1 MKKLAAMALL
11 DTTVLSQN
19 LRGFLGD
26 HYGSF
31 SASLDWQKSA
41 NSCLSK
47 IKDNMPLFHA
57 PSIEHSSE
65 SPAAMWL
72 EAKSFQRDPSIGG
85 VRIVMSD
92 MGSIN

>member
-41 NSCLSK
+41 NSGR
-47 IKDNMPLFHA
+47 
-57 PSIEHSSE
+57 SSE
-65 SPAAMWL
+65 
-72 EAKSFQRDPSIGG
+72 D
-85 VRIVMSD
+85 
-92 MGSIN
+92 N

>member
-41 NSCLSK
+41 GSVEKVGLPK
-47 IKDNMPLFHA
+47 LP
-57 PSIEHSSE
+57 EH
-65 SPAAMWL
+65 
-72 EAKSFQRDPSIGG
+72 
-85 VRIVMSD
+85 
-92 MGSIN
+92 